1 MKVPAKVKVF
11 LLKSVGQSLY
21 MSSKKS
27 FLKPALSIDEQIS
40 LLESRGLCVED
51 REYARKVL
59 SNVNYYHLEG
69 YWYPF
74 YDKSKQDHFFYDDV
88 HLSQIVRH
96 FEFDNSLRNCHEI
109 I

>member
-1 MKVPAKVKVF
+1 MSK
-11 LLKSVGQSLY
+11 SLY
-21 MSSKKS
+21 WKVEVCVSKTGSMHEKCY
-27 FLKPALSIDEQIS
+27 Q
-40 LLESRGLCVED
+40 
-51 REYARKVL
+51 
-59 SNVNYYHLEG
+59 NVNYYHLEG